1 MGLVRIDEDTV
12 DEIDNRFGTPVVQL
26 LGEIGNEEKV
36 RRREAVEMQVREGNV
51 WNRKVDL
58 EASEQSKRGV
68 SLWGSSEVTPLSS
81 ISASEFDWI

>member
-1 MGLVRIDEDTV
+1 M
-12 DEIDNRFGTPVVQL
+12 
-26 LGEIGNEEKV
+26 
-36 RRREAVEMQVREGNV
+36 RRREAVDMQVREGNV

-68 SLWGSSEVTPLSS
+68 SSLWGRSEVTPLSS